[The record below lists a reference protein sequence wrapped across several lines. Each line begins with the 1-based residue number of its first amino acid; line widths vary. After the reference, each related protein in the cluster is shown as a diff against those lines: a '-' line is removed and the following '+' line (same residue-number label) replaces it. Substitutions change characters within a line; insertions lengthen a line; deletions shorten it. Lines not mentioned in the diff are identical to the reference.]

1 MTKIETFKSYVQ
13 LSIIAF
19 FIAAFI
25 TAVICQVRVYNFA
38 EAEEAV
44 MPLRLLISFFIGAA
58 VGSSIVLGFTQ
69 LVISHKKK

>member
-25 TAVICQVRVYNFA
+25 TAVICQVRVYSFG
-38 EAEEAV
+38 EVEEAV
-44 MPLRLLISFFIGAA
+44 LPLRILIGFLVVAA